1 MQLDFNQT
9 YNFVLKEVYV
19 PIILETAEGNQYSI
33 AMRDNTIE
41 IVAIGNSPAPRVFH
55 PDKGKEYQF

>member
-1 MQLDFNQT
+1 MQLDSNQT

-19 PIILETAEGNQYSI
+19 PVIFETAEGNQYSI
-33 AMRDNTIE
+33 VMREDTIE